1 MSIFDRLISSGMV
14 KSRREWALVMTTCL
28 YIAIKVNGCHDI
40 GWWGPVTMANVGT
53 SFDVICGTGDQI
65 ISMESRILGGLGLD
79 WMVNPPIPQN
89 FLDVISEQLLRNHP
103 MGEYDFDGEGYADI
117 DGKVRHTLCTTAYFL
132 CELSSTE
139 TFFSTKMPSSIA
151 VGSVLVAMDVMRFP
165 GDAVKWFLSLPLDHD
180 PDEAN
185 LCAQRFH
192 QIYSEEGHQ
201 PEMYWS
207 PPTFGN
213 TASGGDAYENTR
225 DDEKEKTPRTIT
237 PSKDDEL
244 PSDLKRVRQ
253 TIDARSIEEEE
264 GMAEPQSKKRKK

>member
-1 MSIFDRLISSGMV
+1 MV
-14 KSRREWALVMTTCL
+14 KKRREWALVMTTCL

-40 GWWGPVTMANVGT
+40 GWFGPDTMANVA

-89 FLDVISEQLLRNHP
+89 FLDVVISQPLLRNHP
-103 MGEYDFDGEGYADI
+103 MGEYDFDDEGYADI
-117 DGKVRHTLCTTAYFL
+117 DGQVRHTLCVTAYFL

-151 VGSVLVAMDVMRFP
+151 VGAVLVAMDVMRFP
-165 GDAVKWFLSLPLDHD
+165 GESVKWFLSLPLDHD

-213 TASGGDAYENTR
+213 TASGGDTVGDEEKTR
-225 DDEKEKTPRTIT
+225 DDDEEKTSRTVT
-237 PSKDDEL
+237 PSKEDEV
-244 PSDLKRVRQ
+244 PSDMMRMRQ
-253 TIDARSIEEEE
+253 TIEARSIEEEE
-264 GMAEPQSKKRKK
+264 GMAEPQTKKRKKRG

>member
-1 MSIFDRLISSGMV
+1 MV
-14 KSRREWALVMTTCL
+14 KSRREWALMMTTCL

-40 GWWGPVTMANVGT
+40 GWWSPDTMANVVT
-53 SFDVICGTGDQI
+53 NGTGDQI
-65 ISMESRILGGLGLD
+65 IAMESRILGGLGLD

-89 FLDVISEQLLRNHP
+89 FLDVISESLLRNKP
-103 MGEYDFDGEGYADI
+103 MGEYDFDDEGYADI

-151 VGSVLVAMDVMRFP
+151 VGAVLVAMDVMRFP
-165 GDAVKWFLSLPLDHD
+165 GDAVKWFLFLPLDHD
-180 PDEAN
+180 PDETN

-207 PPTFGN
+207 SPTFDN
-213 TASGGDAYENTR
+213 TASDGDADGNR
-225 DDEKEKTPRTIT
+225 NDEEEKTSRTVT

-264 GMAEPQSKKRKK
+264 EGSLAESQTKKRKK

>member
-1 MSIFDRLISSGMV
+1 MDGQPSYPPELSECYL
-14 KSRREWALVMTTCL
+14 RETAQE
-28 YIAIKVNGCHDI
+28 
-40 GWWGPVTMANVGT
+40 P
-53 SFDVICGTGDQI
+53 
-65 ISMESRILGGLGLD
+65 
-79 WMVNPPIPQN
+79 
-89 FLDVISEQLLRNHP
+89 P
-103 MGEYDFDGEGYADI
+103 MGEYDFDDEGYADI
-117 DGKVRHTLCTTAYFL
+117 DGKVRHMLCTTAYFL

-151 VGSVLVAMDVMRFP
+151 VGAVLVAMDVMRFP
-165 GDAVKWFLSLPLDHD
+165 GESVKWFLSLPLDHD

-213 TASGGDAYENTR
+213 TASGGDAVGDEEKTR
-225 DDEKEKTPRTIT
+225 DDEEKTSRTVT
-237 PSKDDEL
+237 PSKEDEV
-244 PSDLKRVRQ
+244 PSDMMRMRQ

-264 GMAEPQSKKRKK
+264 GMAEPQTKKRKK